1 MGSNEKPDLYDWR
14 QEVFISPNPNLNA
27 RNSVKHEVII
37 AGNMKYLRSE
47 LCAFLDESKTSNV
60 LSLV

>member
-1 MGSNEKPDLYDWR
+1 MSSNRRK
-14 QEVFISPNPNLNA
+14 EVFSSPNPNLNA

-37 AGNMKYLRSE
+37 ADNIKYLRYE
-47 LCAFLDESKTSNV
+47 LCAFLDKSKTSHV